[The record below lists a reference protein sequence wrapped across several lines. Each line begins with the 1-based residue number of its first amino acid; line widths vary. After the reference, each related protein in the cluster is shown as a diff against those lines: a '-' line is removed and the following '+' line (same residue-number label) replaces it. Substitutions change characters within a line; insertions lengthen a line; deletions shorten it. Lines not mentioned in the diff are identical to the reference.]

1 MAKRKDSDSPFGEE
15 YEEMIK
21 RSQMMSELGID
32 ESGERIKRAPK
43 VVANKSGNAAKKAST
58 ALRKKTA
65 PKKTARL
72 EALKFIKKTG
82 MIPASPTK

>member
-32 ESGERIKRAPK
+32 ESGERIKRVPK

-58 ALRKKTA
+58 KMRAATKK
-65 PKKTARL
+65 KRTARQS
-72 EALKFIKKTG
+72 ALKMIREKK
-82 MIPASPTK
+82 MIPASPTR